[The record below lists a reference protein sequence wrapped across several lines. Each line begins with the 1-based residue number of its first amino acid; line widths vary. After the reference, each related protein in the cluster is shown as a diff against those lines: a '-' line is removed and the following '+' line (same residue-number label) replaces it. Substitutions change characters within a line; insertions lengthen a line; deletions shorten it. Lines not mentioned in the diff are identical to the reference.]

1 MSIRRI
7 NNPLDL
13 TELEFKEISHKKLRK
28 FQELIKK
35 HNHIVV
41 IGRNGAGKST
51 VLQNFKGINDEIA
64 YISCARGQA
73 LHSEC
78 IIRSH
83 DPMAIDEFFKKC
95 TYSEGE
101 YLFHTIKT
109 RIKEALDDGAT
120 TLILDEIDSGF
131 SLDRLIMTFRGIK
144 DFAPNIKLYIAI
156 NSFEALEAFRYFYND
171 YVVYNAETSKVIK
184 CLDSYEAYKKEVL
197 SPIMKAFGKDLAFFK
212 DFYNK
217 RD

>member
-13 TELEFKEISHKKLRK
+13 TELEFKEVSHKKLRK
-28 FQELIKK
+28 FQELAKK

-51 VLQNFKGINDEIA
+51 VLQDFKGINDEIA

-73 LHSEC
+73 LHSESL
-78 IIRSH
+78 IRSH
-83 DPMAIDEFFKKC
+83 DPKAIEEAYKKC

-101 YLFHTIKT
+101 YLFHTIKA
-109 RIKEALDDGAT
+109 RVGEALDNGAT

-144 DFAPNIKLYIAI
+144 DFTPNIKLYIAI
-156 NSFEALEAFRYFYND
+156 NSFEALEAFRYFYD
-171 YVVYNAETSKVIK
+171 DCVIYNAETSKVFK

-197 SPIMKAFGKDLAFFK
+197 SPIMKTFGKDLAFFK
-212 DFYNK
+212 DFIK
-217 RD
+217 G

>member
-1 MSIRRI
+1 MSRRRL

-28 FQELIKK
+28 FQELTKK

-41 IGRNGAGKST
+41 IGRTGAGKST
-51 VLQNFKGINDEIA
+51 VLQDFKGINDEIA

-73 LHSEC
+73 LHSEG

-83 DPMAIDEFFKKC
+83 DPMAMDEFFKKC

-101 YLFHTIKT
+101 YLFHTIKA
-109 RIKEALDDGAT
+109 RIKEALDNGIT

-171 YVVYNAETSKVIK
+171 CVIYNAETNKVIK
-184 CLDSYEAYKKEVL
+184 CLDSYKAYVKEIL

-212 DFYNK
+212 DFIK
-217 RD
+217 G

>member
-1 MSIRRI
+1 MSRRRI

-28 FQELIKK
+28 FQELAKK

-51 VLQNFKGINDEIA
+51 VLKDFKYTKNEVA
-64 YISCARGQA
+64 YIDCARGQA
-73 LHSEC
+73 FHSESL
-78 IIRSH
+78 IRSN
-83 DPMAIDEFFKKC
+83 DPKAIEEAYKKC

-101 YLFHTIKT
+101 YLFHTIKA
-109 RIKEALDDGAT
+109 RVGEALDDGAT

-156 NSFEALEAFRYFYND
+156 NSFEALEAFRYFYD
-171 YVVYNAETSKVIK
+171 DCVIYNAETSKVIK
-184 CLDSYEAYKKEVL
+184 YLDSYEAYKKEIL

-212 DFYNK
+212 DFIK
-217 RD
+217 G

>member
-1 MSIRRI
+1 MSRRRL

-13 TELEFKEISHKKLRK
+13 TELEFKEISIKKLRK
-28 FQELIKK
+28 FQELTKK

-51 VLQNFKGINDEIA
+51 VLQDFKGINDEIA

-73 LHSEC
+73 FHSESL
-78 IIRSH
+78 IRSN
-83 DPMAIDEFFKKC
+83 DPKAIEEAYKKC

-101 YLFHTIKT
+101 YLFHTIKA
-109 RIKEALDDGAT
+109 RIKEALDDGVT

-171 YVVYNAETSKVIK
+171 CVIYNAETNKVVNG
-184 CLDSYEAYKKEVL
+184 LDDYKAYKKEIL

-212 DFYNK
+212 DFIK
-217 RD
+217 G

>member
-1 MSIRRI
+1 MSRRRL

-13 TELEFKEISHKKLRK
+13 TELEFKEVSHKKLRK
-28 FQELIKK
+28 FQELAKK

-51 VLQNFKGINDEIA
+51 VLQDFKGINDKIA

-83 DPMAIDEFFKKC
+83 DPMAMDEFFKKC

-101 YLFHTIKT
+101 YLFHTIKA
-109 RIKEALDDGAT
+109 RIKEALDNGVT

-144 DFAPNIKLYIAI
+144 DFAPDIKLHIAI

-171 YVVYNAETSKVIK
+171 CVVYNAETNKVVNG
-184 CLDSYEAYKKEVL
+184 LDSYKAYAKEIL

-212 DFYNK
+212 DFIK
-217 RD
+217 G

>member
-1 MSIRRI
+1 MSLKR
-7 NNPLDL
+7 
-13 TELEFKEISHKKLRK
+13 FQQKKLRK
-28 FQELIKK
+28 FQELTKK

-51 VLQNFKGINDEIA
+51 VLQDFKGINDEIA

-73 LHSEC
+73 LHSESL
-78 IIRSH
+78 IRSH
-83 DPMAIDEFFKKC
+83 DPMAMDEFFKKC

-101 YLFHTIKT
+101 YLFHTIKA

-144 DFAPNIKLYIAI
+144 DFAPDIKLYIAI
-156 NSFEALEAFRYFYND
+156 NSFEALEAFRYFYD
-171 YVVYNAETSKVIK
+171 DCVVYNAETNKIIK
-184 CLDSYEAYKKEVL
+184 YLDSYKAYAKEIL
-197 SPIMKAFGKDLAFFK
+197 SPIMKNMGKDLAFFK
-212 DFYNK
+212 DFIK
-217 RD
+217 G

>member
-1 MSIRRI
+1 MARKRI
-7 NNPLDL
+7 TNSFDL
-13 TELEFKEISHKKLRK
+13 TELEFKEVSARKLRK
-28 FQELIKK
+28 FKELTQK

-41 IGRNGAGKST
+41 IGRNGAGKTT
-51 VLQNFKGINDEIA
+51 VLQDFKGTKDEIA

-73 LHSEC
+73 LHSES

-83 DPMAIDEFFKKC
+83 DPKAVDEAVKKL

-101 YLFHTIKT
+101 YLFHTIKA
-109 RIKEALDDGAT
+109 RIGEALKDGCH

-171 YVVYNAETSKVIK
+171 CVIYNAETNKVVNG
-184 CLDSYEAYKKEVL
+184 LDKYEAYAKEIL
-197 SPIMKAFGKDLAFFK
+197 SPIMKEMGKELNFFK
-212 DFYNK
+212 DFYTK
-217 RD
+217 K